1 MLGTVLSV
9 FRHVC
14 MCYVQGGS
22 GRGTLG
28 RGRRMEACESLRNSH
43 RRAAESTELNASL
56 REVIPS
62 RCLLQCDCVRGQL
75 NMTCSFVW
83 STRRGGSGER
93 VDRGLP
99 LPVWGGIVRLG
110 VGSSGYR
117 SICFILSCTRICL
130 VEVDSSLRT

>member
-1 MLGTVLSV
+1 
-9 FRHVC
+9 
-14 MCYVQGGS
+14 
-22 GRGTLG
+22 
-28 RGRRMEACESLRNSH
+28 
-43 RRAAESTELNASL
+43 
-56 REVIPS
+56 
-62 RCLLQCDCVRGQL
+62 
-75 NMTCSFVW
+75 MTCSFVW